1 MIALILAR
9 GGSKGVPKKNIKL
22 LNGKPLIF
30 YVIEAGQKSKLIDK
44 IYISTDDKE
53 IANICQS
60 LGVEIIIRP
69 NEISQDNS
77 TDLEAFRHFCEIKNH
92 TEPIVH
98 LRATTPILN
107 PDVIDSAIIT
117 FTRKSDSITSLRS
130 VHEMSESALKSYL
143 IEDEL
148 CEPISRN
155 LDYLETP
162 RQLCVPTYHPN
173 GYVDIINPETFKK
186 CHSFYGNKIY
196 GFITEFT
203 PEIDTQEDFEYIEF
217 LMNKRNV

>member
-22 LNGKPLIF
+22 LNGKPLIS
-30 YVIEAGQKSKLIDK
+30 YVIEAAQKAKLIDR
-44 IYISTDDKE
+44 IVVSTDDKE
-53 IANICQS
+53 IADICRN
-60 LGVEIIIRP
+60 LGADIIMRP
-69 NEISQDNS
+69 SEISQDNS
-77 TDLEAFRHFCEIKNH
+77 TDIQAFTHFCETNNYF
-92 TEPIVH
+92 EPLVH
-98 LRATTPILN
+98 LRATTPIIN
-107 PDVIDSAIIT
+107 SEIIDKAIIT

-130 VHEMSESALKSYL
+130 VHEMSESALKSYV

-155 LDYLETP
+155 LDFLELP

-196 GFITEFT
+196 AFITKFT